1 MNKSITNTLPSVITQ
16 TAKHLSIRELFSNW
30 RAYYDMTKPKV
41 VALLVLTALVG
52 MSLSVPGGL
61 PWQLLLPAMLGIG
74 LLSSA
79 AAAINHIVDEKIDRI
94 MGRTHNRPLPEGRVS
109 VTSAIVFATSIALI
123 GFVMLYSLVNPLTA
137 FLTLSGLVG
146 YSFIYTMYLKRA
158 TPQNITIGGFA
169 GAIPPLLGWTAM
181 TNEIAPNA
189 LLLVLI
195 IFTWTPPHFWALAIH
210 RKNEYAKVNI
220 PMLPVTHGVSFT
232 KTQILLYT
240 VLLFIVCLLP
250 YLVGMSNWLYLVG
263 ACTLNLIFFAYAWQL
278 KFHAT
283 DKTAMATF
291 KFSIVHLM
299 LLFILL
305 LVDHYW
311 LPMS

>member
-1 MNKSITNTLPSVITQ
+1 MSKDINDTMSPGINAGHQV
-16 TAKHLSIRELFSNW
+16 FSMGAMLANW
-30 RAYYDMTKPKV
+30 RAYYDITKPKV

-61 PWQLLLPAMLGIG
+61 PWQLLLPAMLGIA

-79 AAAINHIVDEKIDRI
+79 AAAINHIVDEKIDTV
-94 MGRTHNRPLPEGRVS
+94 MGRTHNRPLPEGRIS
-109 VTSAIVFATSIALI
+109 ATSAIVFATSIALS
-123 GFVMLYSLVNPLTA
+123 GFIILYAFVNPLTA
-137 FLTLSGLVG
+137 FLTLAGLVG
-146 YSFIYTMYLKRA
+146 YSFVYTMYLKRA
-158 TPQNITIGGFA
+158 TPQNITIGGLA

-210 RKNEYAKVNI
+210 RKDDYAKVNI

-240 VLLFIVCLLP
+240 VLLFVVCLLP

-263 ACTLNLIFFAYAWQL
+263 ACSLNLIFFGYAWQL
-278 KFHAT
+278 KFHA
-283 DKTAMATF
+283 KKETAMATF
-291 KFSIVHLM
+291 KFSIIHLM
-299 LLFILL
+299 LLFIILL
-305 LVDHYW
+305 LDHYW